1 VEKILNT
8 DTAAFC
14 SIIIPVLNEAPFIN
28 GIIDHLHSLEGD
40 EVKEIII
47 VDGDPEGLTLKAI
60 SHDDVRQ
67 LKSSRGRWIQM
78 NEGAKNAK
86 GNMLLFLHA
95 DTELPLDAMRLI
107 ATAMKDKRY
116 VAGAFNLGIKSE
128 RFVFRVI
135 ESAVSLRS
143 RITRIPFGDQAI
155 FVRKNYFDEIGGYKD
170 IPIMED
176 VEIMERIKKRGDKII
191 IIPQK
196 VHTSSRRWEQEGILR
211 CTLRNWFLQILYL
224 LRISPHK
231 LSKFYRYNG

>member
-1 VEKILNT
+1 MEKILNT

-14 SIIIPVLNEAPFIN
+14 SIIIPVLNEAPLIN

-60 SHDDVRQ
+60 SHDEVRQ

-116 VAGAFNLGIKSE
+116 VAGAFDLGIKSE
-128 RFVFRVI
+128 RFVFRAI

-176 VEIMERIKKRGDKII
+176 VEIMERIKKRGDKIF

-196 VHTSSRRWEQEGILR
+196 VHTSSRRWEQEGILH
-211 CTLRNWFLQILYL
+211 CTLRNWLLQILYL
-224 LRISPHK
+224 LRISPHR
-231 LSKFYRYNG
+231 LSQFYRYNG

>member
-1 VEKILNT
+1 MEKILNT

-14 SIIIPVLNEAPFIN
+14 SIIIPVLNEAPLIN

-128 RFVFRVI
+128 RFVFRAI

-176 VEIMERIKKRGDKII
+176 VEIMERIKKRGDKIF

-196 VHTSSRRWEQEGILR
+196 VHTSSRRWEQEGVLH

-224 LRISPHK
+224 LRISPHR
-231 LSKFYRYNG
+231 LSQFYRYNG

>member
-1 VEKILNT
+1 MEKILNT

-14 SIIIPVLNEAPFIN
+14 SIIIPVLNEAPLIN

-40 EVKEIII
+40 EIKEIII

-116 VAGAFNLGIKSE
+116 VAGAFDLGIKSE
-128 RFVFRVI
+128 RFVFRAI
-135 ESAVSLRS
+135 ESAASLRS

-176 VEIMERIKKRGDKII
+176 VEIMERIKKRGDKIF

-196 VHTSSRRWEQEGILR
+196 VHTSSRRWEQEGILH

-224 LRISPHK
+224 LRISPHR
-231 LSKFYRYNG
+231 LSQFYRYNG